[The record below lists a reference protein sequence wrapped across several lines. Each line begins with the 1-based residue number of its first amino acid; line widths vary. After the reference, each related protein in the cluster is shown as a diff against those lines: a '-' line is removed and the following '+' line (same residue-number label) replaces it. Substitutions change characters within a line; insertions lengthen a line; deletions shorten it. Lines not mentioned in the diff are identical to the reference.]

1 MLQAAREH
9 EDVQTIEGISM
20 QSLGFNTLSLIAQVI
35 AFVILAA
42 TLTLIWLMV
51 RALTKKAKS
60 C

>member
-1 MLQAAREH
+1 
-9 EDVQTIEGISM
+9 M